1 MSIWPHLCSVYV
13 DALWPA
19 LNPVVIITSAVF
31 GTGISCQHTHP
42 VLMKSEGVRAC
53 IYYMERDAGK
63 TIPSESWPVQALKWS
78 FTILLFTLLFLTDLL
93 FSCRAEEVTWFIS
106 LLCGR
111 YWFTMFWDPDRTRF
125 TSLSLFTKR
134 LEIAAFFHPSFQQ
147 LSQTPEYEA
156 VCAISQRRACRS
168 MLSVHVNS
176 SARSVWTRGLD
187 GVCRLLLWDVSL
199 DCSVNEILL
208 HRLWFLFVSTCEVK

>member
-31 GTGISCQHTHP
+31 GTGISCQHTSRANEVRGSPSLYLLHGARRWENHP
-42 VLMKSEGVRAC
+42 IGELTCPGLEVKFYYFT
-53 IYYMERDAGK
+53 IYF
-63 TIPSESWPVQALKWS
+63 TIPHGSALLVLKRWPD
-78 FTILLFTLLFLTDLL
+78 LFLFYEAVINSQCFEIPIEPDL
-93 FSCRAEEVTWFIS
+93 R
-106 LLCGR
+106 
-111 YWFTMFWDPDRTRF
+111 
-125 TSLSLFTKR
+125 LSLYSQR
-134 LEIAAFFHPSFQQ
+134 GVPAAFFHPSFQQ

-156 VCAISQRRACRS
+156 VCAISQRRACLS

-176 SARSVWTRGLD
+176 SARSVWRHGLD

-208 HRLWFLFVSTCEVK
+208 HRSDFSSYLLVR